1 MNVAANRF
9 DELRESIPALVDLA
23 AAAELFGV
31 GKGTVQKWRTRGIF
45 PDPDVELAVGPIWLA
60 EVVVDWGLNVRRV
73 DTYRP
78 RLKVVDGEVVPAD

>member
-1 MNVAANRF
+1 MNVAETRF
-9 DELRESIPALVDLA
+9 AELRESIPALVDLA
-23 AAAELFGV
+23 AAAAIFGV

-78 RLKVVDGEVVPAD
+78 RLVMRDGEIVPND